1 MQHKKQEY
9 ILAIEAFIDDY
20 RDTTGVIP
28 TMPEIAVGVGLST
41 GTICKYIAYMR
52 EQGIIE
58 YDGGQ
63 RTITTKKGM
72 ADKNAFIY
80 VPKLGRISCGIPKF
94 AEENIEEYVK
104 LPVSL
109 FGRGDFFIFEAYGD
123 SMINA
128 GIDEGDLVL
137 VRQQSTADYNQIVAA
152 LIDDEATL
160 KRFRPQLDGTIR
172 LHPENDRLEDIVVE
186 ASQCVIQGVVV
197 KILKD
202 VR

>member
-20 RDTTGVIP
+20 KDTTGVIP
-28 TMPEIAVGVGLST
+28 TMPEIAAGVGLST
-41 GTICKYIAYMR
+41 GTICKYISHMR

-63 RTITTKKGM
+63 RTITTKKGL
-72 ADKNAFIY
+72 ADKSAFIY

-109 FGRGDFFIFEAYGD
+109 FGRGDFFILEAYGD

>member
-28 TMPEIAVGVGLST
+28 TMPEIAAGVGLST

-63 RTITTKKGM
+63 RTITTKKGL
-72 ADKNAFIY
+72 ADKSAFIY

-109 FGRGDFFIFEAYGD
+109 FGRGNFFILEANGD

-128 GIDEGDLVL
+128 GIDHGDLVL
-137 VRQQSTADYNQIVAA
+137 VRQQPTADYNQIVAA

-172 LHPENDRLEDIVVE
+172 LHPENERLDDIIVE
-186 ASQCVIQGVVV
+186 AGRCVIQGVVA

>member
-9 ILAIEAFIDDY
+9 VQAIEAFIDDY

-28 TMPEIAVGVGLST
+28 TMPEIAAGVGLST

-63 RTITTKKGM
+63 RTITTKKGL
-72 ADKNAFIY
+72 ADMSAYFR
-80 VPKLGRISCGIPKF
+80 VPVLGRVSCGIPKF

-109 FGRGDFFIFEAYGD
+109 FGRGNYFFLRAYGE

-128 GIDEGDLVL
+128 GIDDGDLVL
-137 VRQQSTADYNQIVAA
+137 VRQQPTADYNQIVVA
-152 LIDDEATL
+152 LVDDEATL
-160 KRFRPQLDGTIR
+160 KRYLPQNDGTIR
-172 LHPENDRLEDIVVE
+172 LHPENERFEDIIVDAE
-186 ASQCVIQGVVV
+186 NCIIQGVAV

-202 VR
+202 AR

>member
-9 ILAIEAFIDDY
+9 VHAIEAFIDDY

-28 TMPEIAVGVGLST
+28 TMPEIAAGVGLST
-41 GTICKYIAYMR
+41 GAICKYIAYMR

-72 ADKNAFIY
+72 ADMSAYFR
-80 VPKLGRISCGIPKF
+80 VPVLGRVSCGIPKF

-109 FGRGDFFIFEAYGD
+109 FGRGNYFFLRAYGE
-123 SMINA
+123 SMVNA
-128 GIDEGDLVL
+128 GIDDGNLVL
-137 VRQQSTADYNQIVAA
+137 VRQQSTADYNQIVVA
-152 LIDDEATL
+152 LVDDEATL
-160 KRFRPQLDGTIR
+160 KRYRPQNDGMIR
-172 LHPENDRLEDIVVE
+172 LHPENERFEDIVVDAE
-186 ASQCVIQGVVV
+186 NCIIQGVAV

-202 VR
+202 AR

>member
-28 TMPEIAVGVGLST
+28 TMPEIAAGVGLST
-41 GTICKYIAYMR
+41 GTICKYIAHMR

-63 RTITTKKGM
+63 RTITTKKGL
-72 ADKNAFIY
+72 ADKSAFIY

-109 FGRGDFFIFEAYGD
+109 FGRGDFFILEAYGD

>member
-20 RDTTGVIP
+20 REATGVIP
-28 TMPEIAVGVGLST
+28 TMPEIAAGVGLST
-41 GTICKYIAYMR
+41 GTICKYIAHMR

-63 RTITTKKGM
+63 RTITTKKGL
-72 ADKNAFIY
+72 ADKSAFIY

-109 FGRGDFFIFEAYGD
+109 FGRGNFFILEAYGD

-128 GIDEGDLVL
+128 GIEEGDLVL

-172 LHPENDRLEDIVVE
+172 LHPENERLEDIVVE

-197 KILKD
+197 KTLKD

>member
-28 TMPEIAVGVGLST
+28 TMPEIAAGVGLST
-41 GTICKYIAYMR
+41 GTICKYIAHMR
-52 EQGIIE
+52 KQGIIE

-63 RTITTKKGM
+63 RTITTKKGL
-72 ADKNAFIY
+72 ADKSAFIY

-109 FGRGDFFIFEAYGD
+109 FGRGDFFILEAYGD

-160 KRFRPQLDGTIR
+160 KRFRPQSDGTIR

-186 ASQCVIQGVVV
+186 ASQCIVQGVVV

>member
-20 RDTTGVIP
+20 KDTTGVIP
-28 TMPEIAVGVGLST
+28 TMPEIAAGVGLST
-41 GTICKYIAYMR
+41 GTICKYIAHMR

-63 RTITTKKGM
+63 RTITTKKGL
-72 ADKNAFIY
+72 ADKSAFIY
-80 VPKLGRISCGIPKF
+80 IPKLGRISCGIPKF

-109 FGRGDFFIFEAYGD
+109 FGRGDFFILEAYGD

>member
-9 ILAIEAFIDDY
+9 VQAIEAFIDDY
-20 RDTTGVIP
+20 RDTIGVIP
-28 TMPEIAVGVGLST
+28 TMPEIAAGVGLST

-63 RTITTKKGM
+63 RTITTKKGL
-72 ADKNAFIY
+72 ADMSAYFR
-80 VPKLGRISCGIPKF
+80 VPVLGRVSCGIPKF

-109 FGRGDFFIFEAYGD
+109 FGRGDYFFLRAYGE
-123 SMINA
+123 SMVNA
-128 GIDEGDLVL
+128 GIDDGDLVL
-137 VRQQSTADYNQIVAA
+137 VRQQPTADYNQIVVA
-152 LIDDEATL
+152 LVCDEATL
-160 KRFRPQLDGTIR
+160 KRYRPQNDSTIR
-172 LHPENDRLEDIVVE
+172 LHPENERFEDIIVDAE
-186 ASQCVIQGVVV
+186 SCIIQGVAV

-202 VR
+202 AR

>member
-20 RDTTGVIP
+20 RDSTGVIP
-28 TMPEIAVGVGLST
+28 TMPEIATGIGLST
-41 GTICKYIAYMR
+41 GTICKYIAHMR

-63 RTITTKKGM
+63 RTITTKKGL
-72 ADKNAFIY
+72 ADKSAFIY

-109 FGRGDFFIFEAYGD
+109 FGRSDFFILEAYGD

-128 GIDEGDLVL
+128 GIEEGDLVL

>member
-28 TMPEIAVGVGLST
+28 TMPEIAAGVGLST
-41 GTICKYIAYMR
+41 GTICKYIAHMR
-52 EQGIIE
+52 KQGIIE

-63 RTITTKKGM
+63 RTITTKKGL
-72 ADKNAFIY
+72 ADKSAFIY

-109 FGRGDFFIFEAYGD
+109 FGRGDFFILEAYGD

-160 KRFRPQLDGTIR
+160 KRFRPQSDGTIR

>member
-20 RDTTGVIP
+20 RDATGVIP
-28 TMPEIAVGVGLST
+28 TMPEIATGVGLST
-41 GTICKYIAYMR
+41 GTICKYIAHMR

-63 RTITTKKGM
+63 RTITTKKGL
-72 ADKNAFIY
+72 ADKSAFIY

-109 FGRGDFFIFEAYGD
+109 FGRGDFFILEAYGD

>member
-20 RDTTGVIP
+20 RDATGVIP
-28 TMPEIAVGVGLST
+28 TMPEIAAGVGLST
-41 GTICKYIAYMR
+41 GTICKYIAHMR

-63 RTITTKKGM
+63 RTITTKKGL
-72 ADKNAFIY
+72 ADKSAFIY

-109 FGRGDFFIFEAYGD
+109 FGRGDFFILEAYGD

-137 VRQQSTADYNQIVAA
+137 VRQQSTADYSQIVAA

>member
-28 TMPEIAVGVGLST
+28 TMPEIAAGVGLST
-41 GTICKYIAYMR
+41 GTICKYIAHMR

-63 RTITTKKGM
+63 RTITTKKGL
-72 ADKNAFIY
+72 ADKSAFIY

-109 FGRGDFFIFEAYGD
+109 FGRGDFFILEAYGD

-186 ASQCVIQGVVV
+186 ASQCFIQGVVV

>member
-28 TMPEIAVGVGLST
+28 TMPEIAAGVGLST
-41 GTICKYIAYMR
+41 GTICKYIAHMR
-52 EQGIIE
+52 QQGIIE

-63 RTITTKKGM
+63 RTITTKKGL
-72 ADKNAFIY
+72 ADKSAFIY

-109 FGRGDFFIFEAYGD
+109 FGRGDFFLLEAYGD

-137 VRQQSTADYNQIVAA
+137 VRQQATADYNQIVAA

-172 LHPENDRLEDIVVE
+172 LHPENERIEDIVVE
-186 ASQCVIQGVVV
+186 ASQCVIQGIVI